1 MLQRERHEKRKE
13 MTEAGYVIK
22 FGQDCTGLFVG
33 SLRAFSAKPVCK
45 AIGQTHLITVMY
57 VKLCT

>member
-1 MLQRERHEKRKE
+1 

-22 FGQDCTGLFVG
+22 FGQDCTGLPVG